1 MLAALLTG
9 GLTSSEERTV
19 FDRMVV
25 GWDGG
30 PACRS
35 AVDWAVAE
43 VARGGIVELVHVED
57 ELELD
62 ADALPSA
69 VLHARTVLEAQASR
83 LGGLRPDL
91 TVRAVFA
98 VGDAAAVLT
107 QRSGPDGLLVL
118 GSNEPALGRR
128 ATVPRRAVSLPDRS
142 VALIPVHRRPGPVFM
157 GVGPTTT
164 DSAVMIASDIA
175 ARSGSSLVLLQAGGI
190 DGSPRPSASELVAV
204 VHAVHP
210 GLLTHVVLTSRPP
223 VEALEQAGQEASAVI
238 VGPRIAGSGTR
249 ESLIGRVASPLLL
262 LGSRFDRVPP
272 ATAASGRADPV

>member
-1 MLAALLTG
+1 M
-9 GLTSSEERTV
+9 

-35 AVDWAVAE
+35 AVDWAIEAVP
-43 VARGGIVELVHVED
+43 RGGTVELVHIED

-69 VLHARTVLEAQASR
+69 VLHARATLYAEASR
-83 LGGLRPDL
+83 LDGLHPGVS
-91 TVRAVFA
+91 VRAVFA
-98 VGDAAAVLT
+98 VGDAEAVLT
-107 QRSGPDGLLVL
+107 QRSGLDGLLVL

-128 ATVPRRAVSLPDRS
+128 ATVPRRVVSVPDRS
-142 VALIPVHRRPGPVFM
+142 VALIPVHRRPGPVYM

-164 DSAVMIASDIA
+164 DAAVVLASDIA
-175 ARSGSSLVLLQAGGI
+175 ARSGSSLILLQAGGI
-190 DGSPRPSASELVAV
+190 GGSPRPSASELVAV
-204 VHAVHP
+204 VHAAHP

-223 VEALEQAGQEASAVI
+223 VEALEQAGQEGSAVI
-238 VGPRIAGSGTR
+238 VGPRVAGSGTR

-272 ATAASGRADPV
+272 AAAAAERAVPV